1 MINLGIFIFHWSWF
15 IRLNH
20 RPSSSWGANSTKFP
34 ITRKENWRL
43 LGNANFGNSKLSSY
57 VVDLMINSI
66 IMQFRLL
73 KTNKAECEWPTQLG
87 SENKVMWV
95 YLYKYLLSLS
105 VRGVILKRKVLPVC
119 MWEGPTFE
127 VNDLMM
133 KNVSENN
140 FWNLVLHCFLHSNV
154 PLKKKEIL
162 TSQLLHDGLRISF
175 FSQFVMEKMRNTV
188 NLGGGF

>member
-1 MINLGIFIFHWSWF
+1 
-15 IRLNH
+15 
-20 RPSSSWGANSTKFP
+20 
-34 ITRKENWRL
+34 
-43 LGNANFGNSKLSSY
+43 
-57 VVDLMINSI
+57 
-66 IMQFRLL
+66 
-73 KTNKAECEWPTQLG
+73 
-87 SENKVMWV
+87 MWI

-162 TSQLLHDGLRISF
+162 TSQLLLHDGLRISF
-175 FSQFVMEKMRNTV
+175 FFSIRHGEDEKHSKFGWMLLADDILKIKIHFKVTNLSQYFFNQIFLIIR
-188 NLGGGF
+188 